1 MASTTTVTVVVVTYD
16 SAPLLPGLV
25 SALSDGLADVGHELV
40 FVDNASAD
48 DTCDV
53 VRRLAPT
60 ATLVALDRNKGY
72 AAGIN
77 VGIAAA
83 SPDADAVIVMNP
95 DVRPSRRCV
104 EHLLGALGRDG
115 VGIAVP
121 RLLDA
126 DGHLSCS
133 LRRRPTVGRA
143 FGEALL
149 GGTRAGRHPLLG
161 EVVTDV
167 AAYEEPTTADW
178 ATGAIMAI
186 SQGCLA
192 AVGAWNEDFFLYSEE
207 TEFCGRASA
216 RGFATRLVPEAEAQ
230 HIGGEMG
237 TSPRLWAMQVCNR
250 VRLYERGHGRA
261 ATALFRVGVGVNEAL
276 RAARGSDVHRA
287 GLRVAGAVASPGGG
301 GASARATARGR
312 DDHPA
317 VAAGVR
323 VLLRPGL
330 VVPQPR
336 PFRLP
341 ADDARRRAP
350 ARAAGQQHRPAG
362 AAARAQPAPVA
373 PAGPQGRERGKL
385 DVRPLPGNA
394 GFHVMTP
401 LIAAP
406 LRHAAGAGGST
417 RGWWPPRSR
426 RPSGRWPAGRP
437 SGVVVT
443 IPTAIDVARRLPHSR
458 PRVQPVG
465 PVLGVPRGRRRPHP
479 GPGGD
484 AAGEADQVFYC
495 ARAAAG
501 DGAARTGGRAR
512 LLDHGVDIDH
522 FRPAADRGRA
532 RRRPPPSPAPARLL
546 RRPRR
551 LHRRLR
557 PRCEALATGCP
568 ERSSS

>member
-77 VGIAAA
+77 AGIAAA

-104 EHLLGALGRDG
+104 EHLLGALGHDG

-207 TEFCGRASA
+207 TEFCAPSVR
-216 RGFATRLVPEAEAQ
+216 P
-230 HIGGEMG
+230 
-237 TSPRLWAMQVCNR
+237 R
-250 VRLYERGHGRA
+250 VR
-261 ATALFRVGVGVNEAL
+261 
-276 RAARGSDVHRA
+276 D
-287 GLRVAGAVASPGGG
+287 
-301 GASARATARGR
+301 
-312 DDHPA
+312 
-317 VAAGVR
+317 
-323 VLLRPGL
+323 
-330 VVPQPR
+330 
-336 PFRLP
+336 
-341 ADDARRRAP
+341 
-350 ARAAGQQHRPAG
+350 
-362 AAARAQPAPVA
+362 
-373 PAGPQGRERGKL
+373 
-385 DVRPLPGNA
+385 
-394 GFHVMTP
+394 
-401 LIAAP
+401 
-406 LRHAAGAGGST
+406 AAGARGGGTAHRRRDGDLAPGCGRCRCAIACGST
-417 RGWWPPRSR
+417 SAGTGGPPRRSSASASGST
-426 RPSGRWPAGRP
+426 RPSGRLAAAT
-437 SGVVVT
+437 S
-443 IPTAIDVARRLPHSR
+443 TAPGSSRCWRRRVARWRWRIRSSHRS
-458 PRVQPVG
+458 
-465 PVLGVPRGRRRPHP
+465 
-479 GPGGD
+479 
-484 AAGEADQVFYC
+484 
-495 ARAAAG
+495 
-501 DGAARTGGRAR
+501 RAR
-512 LLDHGVDIDH
+512 
-522 FRPAADRGRA
+522 
-532 RRRPPPSPAPARLL
+532 
-546 RRPRR
+546 
-551 LHRRLR
+551 
-557 PRCEALATGCP
+557 
-568 ERSSS
+568 